1 MSKQNKNKIMKKI
14 LFFGAM
20 AAMLLGTAS
29 CSDENVMGEDGNV
42 CFQIELPGALESRV
56 ISDGETATA
65 LTVAVYD
72 ENGNELSALK
82 KEVTMQD
89 KHATVTFNLV
99 RGKQYSFA
107 FWAQSPDASCYTFS
121 TATGEVSINYDG
133 DCNDENR
140 DAFYAY
146 REPQVVDGTI
156 HETIKLYRPFA
167 QLNYIATDYAEGVA
181 AGFDVDK
188 SSVTVK
194 NAATSFNLKTG
205 EPGAETTE
213 VTFAMANRPDEPV
226 KFLQAPEGTT
236 YTWMAMNYFIVP
248 DNEAMIETSLTLND
262 GEKPVVENMAV
273 SNVPVK
279 KNHRTNIIGAFMTT
293 QAIFDI
299 EVVPFYDE
307 VDYDIINGE
316 LMLKSKMTV
325 DEINYLFKNRS
336 GAYAL
341 AEDLTIDKQLV
352 VPAGI
357 TATLNLNGHNINNT
371 TDIWNDNVGVKAWSL
386 ISVQGGDLT
395 INGEGRVTGKAND
408 CYALDVRNGGNLVV
422 NGGDYNGNIHAVY
435 VETGTAKINGGSFT
449 IQQLYSASQPYQ
461 FILNLYDASRK
472 AGTASIE
479 VTGGKYYK
487 FDPANNEAE
496 GKGTDFLAPGYET
509 VQNGDWYTVQPI
521 TPIEVSTE
529 GELKTAL
536 TATGKKNIAV
546 KLMNDMQLSYGAR
559 VAYGDAS
566 TKNVII
572 DGNGHILNLYQTDTD
587 WSSLGAA
594 GNANLIIKNVTIN
607 KTKAG
612 GNNAWNN
619 YALNISNK
627 LNGSGT
633 NELGAG
639 KIYLQNV
646 KFSSS
651 VSISN
656 DAEIED
662 CQFAEPAGYYTLM
675 IKANVKNT
683 IVKNCTFTATN
694 GGRGIKVIDQ
704 YIDEADLVQCN
715 INISNCSF
723 ETASKG
729 AILVTNTKGAK
740 ITASNL
746 DISKVAK
753 DGVNAVWND
762 NKRTAAW
769 DLIEVIG
776 CTKFQELPD

>member
-1 MSKQNKNKIMKKI
+1 MKKI

-56 ISDGETATA
+56 ISDGETAKA

-99 RGKQYSFA
+99 RGKKYSFA
-107 FWAQSPDASCYTFS
+107 FWAQAPDASCYTFS
-121 TATGEVSINYDG
+121 TATGEVAINYSG

-167 QLNYIATDYAEGVA
+167 QLNYIATDYAEGKA

-188 SSVTVK
+188 STVTVK

-262 GEKPVVENMAV
+262 GETPVVENMAV

-299 EVVPFYDE
+299 EVIPFYDE

-325 DEINYLFKNRS
+325 DEINYILKNRS

-341 AEDLTIDKQLV
+341 AEDLTIDAPIV
-352 VPAGI
+352 VPAGK
-357 TATLNLNGHNINNT
+357 TATLNLNGHNITNT
-371 TDIWNDNVGVKAWSL
+371 TDIWNDDDWSM
-386 ISVQGGDLT
+386 ISVRGGDLT
-395 INGEGRVTGKAND
+395 INGNGKVASKAND
-408 CYALDVRNGGNLVV
+408 AYAIDVQNGGNLVI
-422 NGGDYNGNIHAVY
+422 NGGEYNGNITAVY
-435 VETGTAKINGGSFT
+435 VLKGHAQINGGKFS
-449 IQQLYSASQPYQ
+449 IQQLSSQGDYR
-461 FILNLYDASRK
+461 FLLNLHDANRRN
-472 AGTASIE
+472 GTATIE
-479 VTGGKYYK
+479 VTGGEYNN
-487 FDPANNEAE
+487 FDPADNLAE
-496 GKGTDFLAPGYET
+496 GPNTNFVAAGYET

-559 VAYGDAS
+559 TVYGDAS
-566 TKNVII
+566 TKSITI
-572 DGNGHILNLYQTDTD
+572 DGNGHTLHLKGTDTD
-587 WSSLGAA
+587 WSSFGALG
-594 GNANLIIKNVTIN
+594 GVSFILKNMTVY
-607 KTKAG
+607 KTEG
-612 GNNAWNN
+612 GNGAWNN
-619 YALNISNK
+619 HAINLSNRI
-627 LNGSGT
+627 
-633 NELGAG
+633 AQG
-639 KIYLQNV
+639 KDGINTGKFYLQNV
-646 KFSSS
+646 TFNNA
-651 VSISN
+651 VCIQN
-656 DAEIED
+656 DAEIEN
-662 CQFAEPAGYYTLM
+662 CNFIETGAYYVFY
-675 IKANVKNT
+675 INASVKNIKINDCKFVASCST
-683 IVKNCTFTATN
+683 GDK
-694 GGRGIKVIDQ
+694 GRGIKVIDQ
-704 YIDEADLVQCN
+704 YVNEADRVQCN
-715 INISNCSF
+715 INISNTSF
-723 ETASKG
+723 ESYKKA

-746 DISKVAK
+746 DISKVAADK
-753 DGVNAVWND
+753 VNAVWND
-762 NKRTAAW
+762 ADRTAAY
-769 DLIEVIG
+769 DLVEVVG
-776 CTKFQELPD
+776 CTKAQE

>member
-1 MSKQNKNKIMKKI
+1 MKKF

-56 ISDGETATA
+56 ISDGETAKA

-72 ENGNELSALK
+72 EKGNELSALK

-99 RGKQYSFA
+99 RGKKYSFA
-107 FWAQSPDASCYTFS
+107 FWAQAPDASCYTFS
-121 TATGEVSINYDG
+121 TATGEVAINYSG
-133 DCNDENR
+133 DCNDEKR

-167 QLNYIATDYAEGVA
+167 QLNYIATDYAEGKA

-188 SSVTVK
+188 STVTVK

-248 DNEAMIETSLTLND
+248 ENKAMIETSLTLND
-262 GEKPVVENMAV
+262 GETPVVENMAV
-273 SNVPVK
+273 SNVPVQ

-325 DEINYLFKNRS
+325 DEINYILKNRS

-341 AEDLTIDKQLV
+341 AEDLTIDAPIV
-352 VPAGI
+352 VPAGT
-357 TATLNLNGHNINNT
+357 TATLNLNGHNITNT
-371 TDIWNDNVGVKAWSL
+371 QDIWQGDDWSM
-386 ISVQGGDLT
+386 ISVRGGDLT
-395 INGEGRVTGKAND
+395 INGNGKVASKAND
-408 CYALDVRNGGNLVV
+408 AYAIDVQDGGNLVI
-422 NGGDYNGNIHAVY
+422 NGGEYNGNITAVY
-435 VETGTAKINGGSFT
+435 VLKGHAQINGGKFS
-449 IQQLYSASQPYQ
+449 IQQLSSQGDYR
-461 FILNLYDASRK
+461 FLLNLYDANRK
-472 AGTASIE
+472 NGTATIE
-479 VTGGKYYK
+479 VTGGEYNN
-487 FDPANNEAE
+487 FDPADNLAE
-496 GKGTDFLAPGYET
+496 GPNTNFVAAGYET
-509 VQNGDWYTVQPI
+509 VQNGDWYNVQPI

-546 KLMNDMQLSYGAR
+546 KLMNDIRLSYGAR

-566 TKNVII
+566 TKNVVI

-627 LNGSGT
+627 LNGTGT

-694 GGRGIKVIDQ
+694 GGRGIKVIDE
-704 YIDEADLVQCN
+704 YIDEADRVQCN

-723 ETASKG
+723 ETASKA

-740 ITASNL
+740 IAASNL
-746 DISKVAK
+746 DITKVAA
-753 DGVNAVWND
+753 DNVNAVWND
-762 NKRTAAW
+762 SKRTAAW
-769 DLIEVIG
+769 DLVEVTG
-776 CTKFQELPD
+776 CTKKQE

>member
-1 MSKQNKNKIMKKI
+1 MKKI

-29 CSDENVMGEDGNV
+29 CSDEQIMGEDGNV

-82 KEVTMQD
+82 KEVTMQE

-99 RGKQYSFA
+99 RGKKYSFA
-107 FWAQSPDASCYTFS
+107 FWAQAPDASCYTFS
-121 TATGEVSINYDG
+121 TATGEVAINYSG
-133 DCNDENR
+133 DCNDEKR

-167 QLNYIATDYAEGVA
+167 QLNYIATDYAEGKA

-188 SSVTVK
+188 STVTVK

-226 KFLQAPEGTT
+226 NFLQAPEGTT

-262 GEKPVVENMAV
+262 GETPVVENMAV

-299 EVVPFYDE
+299 EVIPFYDE

-325 DEINYLFKNRS
+325 DEINYILKNRS

-395 INGEGRVTGKAND
+395 INGEGQVTGKAND
-408 CYALDVRNGGNLVV
+408 CFALDVRNGGNLVV

-496 GKGTDFLAPGYET
+496 GKGTDFLAAGYET

-529 GELKTAL
+529 EQLDAALKAE
-536 TATGKKNIAV
+536 GKKNIAV
-546 KLMNDMQLSYGAR
+546 KLMNDNIWLKFGAR
-559 VAYGDAS
+559 IKYGDEN
-566 TKNVII
+566 TKSITI
-572 DGNGHILNLYQTDTD
+572 DGNGHTLNLGGTDSD
-587 WSSLGAA
+587 WSSFGAA
-594 GNANLIIKNVTIN
+594 GNANLIIKNATIN
-607 KTKAG
+607 FTRING

-619 YALNISNK
+619 HAWNII
-627 LNGSGT
+627 NGGT
-633 NELGAG
+633 G
-639 KIYLQNV
+639 KIYLQNL
-646 KFSSS
+646 KITNS
-651 VSISN
+651 VSIAN
-656 DAEIED
+656 DAVIED
-662 CQFAEPAGYYTLM
+662 CQFVEPGAFYTLM

-683 IVKNCTFTATN
+683 TVKNCTFTATN

-723 ETASKG
+723 ETASKA

-746 DISKVAK
+746 DITKVAA
-753 DGVNAVWND
+753 DNVNAVWND
-762 NKRTAAW
+762 SDRKAAW
-769 DLIEVIG
+769 DLVEVTG
-776 CTKFQELPD
+776 CTKKQE

>member
-1 MSKQNKNKIMKKI
+1 
-14 LFFGAM
+14 M

-56 ISDGETATA
+56 ISDGETAKA

-72 ENGNELSALK
+72 EKGNELSALK

-99 RGKQYSFA
+99 RGKKYSFA
-107 FWAQSPDASCYTFS
+107 FWAQAPDASCYTFS
-121 TATGEVSINYDG
+121 TATGEVAINYSG
-133 DCNDENR
+133 DCNDEKR

-167 QLNYIATDYAEGVA
+167 QLNYIATDYAEGKA

-188 SSVTVK
+188 STVTVK

-248 DNEAMIETSLTLND
+248 ENKAMIETSLTLND
-262 GEKPVVENMAV
+262 GETPVVENMAV
-273 SNVPVK
+273 SNVPVQ

-325 DEINYLFKNRS
+325 DEINYILKNRS

-341 AEDLTIDKQLV
+341 AEDLTIDAPIV
-352 VPAGI
+352 VPAGT
-357 TATLNLNGHNINNT
+357 TATLNLNGHNITNT
-371 TDIWNDNVGVKAWSL
+371 QDIWQGDDWSM
-386 ISVQGGDLT
+386 ISVRGGDLT
-395 INGEGRVTGKAND
+395 INGNGKVASKAND
-408 CYALDVRNGGNLVV
+408 AYAIDVQDGGNLVI
-422 NGGDYNGNIHAVY
+422 NGGEYNGNITAVY
-435 VETGTAKINGGSFT
+435 VLKGHAQINGGKFS
-449 IQQLYSASQPYQ
+449 IQQLSSQGDYR
-461 FILNLYDASRK
+461 FLLNLYDANRK
-472 AGTASIE
+472 NGTATIE
-479 VTGGKYYK
+479 VTGGEYNN
-487 FDPANNEAE
+487 FDPANNLAE
-496 GKGTDFLAPGYET
+496 GPNTNFVAAGYET
-509 VQNGDWYTVQPI
+509 VQNGDWYNVQPI

-546 KLMNDMQLSYGAR
+546 KLMNDIRLSYGAR

-566 TKNVII
+566 TKNVVI

-627 LNGSGT
+627 LNGTGT

-694 GGRGIKVIDQ
+694 GGRGIKVIDE
-704 YIDEADLVQCN
+704 YIDEADRVQCN

-723 ETASKG
+723 ETASKA

-740 ITASNL
+740 IAASNL
-746 DISKVAK
+746 DITKVAA
-753 DGVNAVWND
+753 DNVNAVWND
-762 NKRTAAW
+762 SKRTAAW
-769 DLIEVIG
+769 DLVEVTG
-776 CTKFQELPD
+776 CTKKQE